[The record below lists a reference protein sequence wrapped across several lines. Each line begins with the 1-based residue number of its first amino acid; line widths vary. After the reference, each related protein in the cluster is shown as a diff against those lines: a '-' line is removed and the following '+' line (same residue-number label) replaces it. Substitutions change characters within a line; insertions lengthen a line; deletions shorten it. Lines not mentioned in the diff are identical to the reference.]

1 MNPVLYAAWLSPS
14 ADGTDN
20 PRGGRF
26 VEALK
31 AVGGVG
37 DTGLYRV
44 TAGGD
49 ALKQLSGRLNRI
61 DNSALSEGH
70 PAEFV
75 LAELESLDVA
85 VDVGHAFGAS
95 SGEPAPEYGLLEQIL
110 LYQISY
116 VSGPADVAGG
126 GLSPAVQFG
135 VFNVK
140 EVVNEWQLHENYER
154 HRLKAVASVDGQVRT
169 RRYISVAGFAK
180 YGILYEY
187 QSLEAR
193 NGASEKSVAAQAL
206 ATKSASALL
215 EYQVMAPGSPF
226 VGVRVV

>member
-1 MNPVLYAAWLSPS
+1 MNPVLYAAWLTPS

-37 DTGLYRV
+37 HTALYSV

-49 ALKQLSGRLNRI
+49 AMKPQ
-61 DNSALSEGH
+61 
-70 PAEFV
+70 FV

-95 SGEPAPEYGLLEQIL
+95 SGEPAPEYGLLGQSLLHQID
-110 LYQISY
+110 YA
-116 VSGPADVAGG
+116 SGPADVVGG

-135 VFNVK
+135 VLNVK
-140 EVVNEWQLHENYER
+140 DVVNEWQLNETFER
-154 HRLKAVASVDGQVRT
+154 YRLKAVASVDGQVRM
-169 RRYISVAGFAK
+169 RRFISVAGFSK
-180 YGILYEY
+180 YAVLYEF

-193 NGASEKSVAAQAL
+193 NVAFEKSLGSNAL
-206 ATKSASALL
+206 GANKNPASALI
-215 EYQVMAPGSPF
+215 EYIVHAPGSPF